1 MTMSIEHIAF
11 YKGVREILWNNW
23 DPIGVNN
30 IAPRDE
36 YQSYVPEIFF
46 LLIQKKGD
54 NHPL

>member
-1 MTMSIEHIAF
+1 MSIEHIAF